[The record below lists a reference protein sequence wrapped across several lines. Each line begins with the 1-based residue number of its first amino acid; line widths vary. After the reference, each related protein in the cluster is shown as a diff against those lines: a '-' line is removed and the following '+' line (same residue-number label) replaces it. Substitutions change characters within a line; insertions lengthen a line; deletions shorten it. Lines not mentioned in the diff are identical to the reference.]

1 MVEKAKKKQPAKSV
15 VKESKNLELH
25 ELTIRVENLESSIRN
40 VESSLAEVLETL
52 PKTVTRPL
60 LPRFVTLDLANLPP
74 KFLTASSPN
83 LIRAASG
90 PYL

>member
-40 VESSLAEVLETL
+40 IKSSLSEVLETL
-52 PKTVTRPL
+52 PKIQKACDRL
-60 LPRFVTLDLANLPP
+60 GL
-74 KFLTASSPN
+74 
-83 LIRAASG
+83 
-90 PYL
+90 

>member
-40 VESSLAEVLETL
+40 VESNLVEVLETL
-52 PKTVTRPL
+52 PKIQKACDRL
-60 LPRFVTLDLANLPP
+60 GL
-74 KFLTASSPN
+74 
-83 LIRAASG
+83 
-90 PYL
+90 

>member
-40 VESSLAEVLETL
+40 VGSSLAEVLETL
-52 PKTVTRPL
+52 PKIQKACDRL
-60 LPRFVTLDLANLPP
+60 GL
-74 KFLTASSPN
+74 
-83 LIRAASG
+83 
-90 PYL
+90 